1 MDKQPQEQVGHET
14 GDKPPESS
22 GATRRDLIRKSPLA
36 LAAGS
41 IALPTFLASLA
52 GEAKATVTAGGVKL
66 APRYYPLESFDPEID
81 LRGKLAVISGAS
93 RGLGRAVGEALS
105 ALGVDVIGTSRNP
118 ARVPNPPA
126 FPLLPLDV
134 ANPLSVLAFA
144 RALQSNSR
152 FLRHGRVDILVNNAG
167 RVVLGELIPLPST
180 DLSFYLAQRQL
191 GLQTIYF
198 GHVMMTNVI
207 LPMMP
212 QQDYSRII
220 FTVSIASYISG
231 ATVASESGE
240 DAYTSAKTALRG
252 YANNLNTAL
261 RGGGSSIRV
270 STVNPYFMNTD
281 LVTHP
286 NPIYTQPVNSMGL
299 SDTDPAFNDGVTQLR
314 AILAN
319 GLPPHLVGDT
329 YAQLLRMADPERN
342 VVVASPREPF
352 ATEGENDFLESQ
364 LIAENGISAVPFV
377 SS

>member
-1 MDKQPQEQVGHET
+1 MNEQLQEHSDRKHQRKQAKG
-14 GDKPPESS
+14 S
-22 GATRRDLIRKSPLA
+22 GATRRELLKKSPLA

-41 IALPTFLASLA
+41 IALPPLLASLA
-52 GEAKATVTAGGVKL
+52 SQARADETPDGVKL

-81 LRGKLAVISGAS
+81 LRGKLAVITGAS
-93 RGLGRAVGEALS
+93 RGLGRAVGEALT

-126 FPLLPLDV
+126 FPLLALDV

-152 FLRHGRVDILVNNAG
+152 FLRHGRVDILVNSAG
-167 RVVLGELIPLPST
+167 RVVLGEIIPLPPT

-191 GLQTIYF
+191 GLQTVYF

-212 QQDYSRII
+212 QQGYSRII

-252 YANNLNTAL
+252 YANNLDTAL
-261 RGGGSSIRV
+261 RTGGSSIRV

-281 LVTHP
+281 LVKNP
-286 NPIYTQPVNSMGL
+286 NPIYTQPVNDMGL
-299 SDTDPAFNDGVTQLR
+299 SDTDQAFNDGVTQLR
-314 AILAN
+314 AALAN
-319 GLPPHLVGDT
+319 GLPPYLVGDT
-329 YAQLLRMADPERN
+329 YAQLLRMTDPERN
-342 VVVASPREPF
+342 VVVASPHEPF
-352 ATEGENDFLESQ
+352 ATEGGNDFLESQ
-364 LIAENGISAVPFV
+364 LIAENGMSAVPFEA
-377 SS
+377 S

>member
-1 MDKQPQEQVGHET
+1 
-14 GDKPPESS
+14 
-22 GATRRDLIRKSPLA
+22 
-36 LAAGS
+36 
-41 IALPTFLASLA
+41 
-52 GEAKATVTAGGVKL
+52 
-66 APRYYPLESFDPEID
+66 
-81 LRGKLAVISGAS
+81 
-93 RGLGRAVGEALS
+93 
-105 ALGVDVIGTSRNP
+105 
-118 ARVPNPPA
+118 
-126 FPLLPLDV
+126 
-134 ANPLSVLAFA
+134 
-144 RALQSNSR
+144 
-152 FLRHGRVDILVNNAG
+152 
-167 RVVLGELIPLPST
+167 
-180 DLSFYLAQRQL
+180 LSFYLAQRQL

-261 RGGGSSIRV
+261 RTGGSSIRV